1 VSDLTAPSL
10 QRPQSAGLRI
20 GMFGGAFDPPHWAHR
35 NLAETALKQLGL
47 DQLHILPTG
56 QAWHKTR
63 VLIPAEHRVAMCE
76 RAFAGLP
83 RVLVDQREIR
93 RDGPSYTADTLREL
107 AAEYPGAQ
115 IFLVLGADQLLAFK
129 TWVRWQEVLQCATL
143 AVANRGVNIG
153 AEAVSDSQVEQDLS
167 GVDIP
172 FTRLDMPLHNLS
184 ATAVRAQV
192 QGKSRRYPDLDV
204 LVPEGVAR
212 YISEHHLYRH
222 AT

>member
-1 VSDLTAPSL
+1 MSDLIAQSP
-10 QRPQSAGLRI
+10 QRPLRV

-35 NLAETALKQLGL
+35 ALAETALQQLEL

-63 VLIPAEHRVAMCE
+63 VLTPAEHRVAMCE

-93 RDGPSYTADTLREL
+93 RDGPSYTADTLAEL
-107 AAEYPGAQ
+107 ATEYPGARL
-115 IFLVLGADQLLAFK
+115 FLILGADQLLAFK

-143 AVANRGVNIG
+143 AVASRGVNIG
-153 AEAVSDSQVEQDLS
+153 AEAVSDSQLAQDLS

-192 QGKSRRYPDLDV
+192 QGSSRRYPDLDV